1 MQGQQAPQSQNSTG
15 SMVLAKGAALAS
27 SGPAIQGS
35 QTAKNA
41 KKPTGLDAN
50 QSSLLNNYYQS
61 YQRQMQE
68 TGANDVVGASNQAAQ
83 QPPTSQQY
91 ETKQRQHIYGNM
103 MNDYEKGP

>member
-1 MQGQQAPQSQNSTG
+1 M
-15 SMVLAKGAALAS
+15 LAKGSALAS
-27 SGPAIQGS
+27 SGPAIPGS

-61 YQRQMQE
+61 YQRQMQDA
-68 TGANDVVGASNQAAQ
+68 GSNDVVGASQQ
-83 QPPTSQQY
+83 QPPATQQQY
-91 ETKQRQHIYGNM
+91 ETKQRQQMYGNM